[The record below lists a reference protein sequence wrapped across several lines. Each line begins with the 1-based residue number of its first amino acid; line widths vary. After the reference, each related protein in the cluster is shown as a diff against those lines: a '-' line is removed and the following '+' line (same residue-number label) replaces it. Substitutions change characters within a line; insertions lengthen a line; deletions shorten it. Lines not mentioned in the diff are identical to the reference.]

1 MFESAENGHFSRYGL
16 YTFDPER
23 TWQSH
28 RPTKKS
34 KALLESVESASTQ
47 LQILHQMLE
56 DREDPIYIDL
66 TDEQWQQIDDTFA
79 DKMQIIE
86 DLDLSSHLHASNNR
100 AAVLALRMASIFT
113 VLRAFEE
120 DANRLTFEDSLTPTA
135 ADMKAAILLADNF
148 IKHAFRLFYILPDS
162 GDSNAKGERFNKFM
176 AMLPDKFET
185 AEAYKIAESLEIP
198 ERTARRWLSNESS
211 LKRIKRGYYKKQ

>member
-1 MFESAENGHFSRYGL
+1 MN
-16 YTFDPER
+16 
-23 TWQSH
+23 
-28 RPTKKS
+28 
-34 KALLESVESASTQ
+34 
-47 LQILHQMLE
+47 QMLE
-56 DREDPIYIDL
+56 ERGEDPIYIDL

-176 AMLPDKFET
+176 AMLPNKFET

-198 ERTARRWLSNESS
+198 ERTARRWLSNESR